1 MLDVDRMIA
10 GHLAMLADLG
20 WRPPTAGDAD
30 VIALILAGELLTL
43 DQAADV
49 AEVSDETIRR
59 ACELAAA
66 ANCPIAVK
74 LAGRWLVGKTRLLDE
89 IDAGRIGRRDP
100 DARRRAEER
109 AERYAGWARPQ
120 QPIVTES

>member
-1 MLDVDRMIA
+1 MLNHDKLIA
-10 GHLAMLADLG
+10 LHLEGLGELG
-20 WRPPTAGDAD
+20 WKPPTTADAD
-30 VIALILAGELLTL
+30 VITLILAGELLTL

-59 ACELAAA
+59 ACELSAAA
-66 ANCPIAVK
+66 FCPIAVK

-89 IDAGRIGRRDP
+89 IGMGRLGRRDP
-100 DARRRAEER
+100 DARRRADQR

-120 QPIVTES
+120 TPLV